1 MLINDATVMDIA
13 HLKNRVGSYLDKL
26 CVELPHRHV
35 GSREN
40 RIATDFFAETIAGF
54 GFDVEQP
61 QFECIDW
68 TADSN
73 ASLQAGGETF
83 HPFVSPYSLSYT
95 GSAPLVEAAS
105 IKALEAAD
113 ISGKLLLMHGELVQE
128 QLMPK
133 NFPFYNPEHHQH
145 IYSLLEQKQPAAIIA
160 ATGRNPELAGAW
172 YPFPLFED
180 GDFDIPSVYMTD
192 VEGERLLKH
201 ADKQAA
207 LSFQSERIPSTGC
220 NVIAPNGESAS
231 PRLVFCA
238 HIDSKQSTPGA
249 LDNGTGVVILL
260 LLAEL
265 LADYS
270 GSIRIEIV
278 AINGEDYYGANGEIE
293 YVKANQGRF
302 DDILLAVNMDLAGH
316 RASHT
321 IYSLFG
327 CPESLA
333 GQLHTIFD
341 QNHNFAEGPEWYQSD
356 HSIFIQNGRPAV
368 AITSSDFMKLSTEI
382 THTEKDVPAL
392 VDSQKLVEIAHS
404 LRDVAV
410 VLGSGF

>member
-1 MLINDATVMDIA
+1 MIINKGTKVDATQ
-13 HLKNRVGSYLDKL
+13 LENRVQDYLGKL
-26 CVELPHRHV
+26 CVDLPHRHV

-40 RIATDFFAETIAGF
+40 QIATDFFADTVAEFGF
-54 GFDVEQP
+54 GVEQP

-68 TADSN
+68 TADIHAN
-73 ASLQAGGETF
+73 LQAGGETF
-83 HPFVSPYSLSYT
+83 QPFVGPYSLSYS

-105 IKALEAAD
+105 IEALETID
-113 ISGKLLLMHGELVQE
+113 ITGKLLLMHGELVQE

-133 NFPFYNPEHHQH
+133 NFPFYNPEHHQQ
-145 IYSLLEQKQPAAIIA
+145 IYGLLEQKQPAAIVA

-201 ADKQAA
+201 VDTQAT
-207 LSFQSERIPSTGC
+207 LSFQSQRIPSTGC
-220 NVIAPNGESAS
+220 NVIATKGANSA

-265 LADYS
+265 LTDYA
-270 GSIRIEIV
+270 GRTRIEIV

-293 YVKANQGRF
+293 YIKANQGKF

-316 RASHT
+316 KASHT

-327 CPESLA
+327 CPEPMN
-333 GQLHTIFD
+333 QKLHTIFG
-341 QNHNFAEGPEWYQSD
+341 QTHNFAEGPEWYQSD

-368 AITSSDFMKLSTEI
+368 AIASSDFMELSTEI
-382 THTEKDVPAL
+382 THTDKDVPAL
-392 VDSQKLVEIAHS
+392 VDNRKLVEIAHS
-404 LRDVAV
+404 LRDI
-410 VLGSGF
+410 VLTPD

>member
-1 MLINDATVMDIA
+1 MTPVQ
-13 HLKNRVGSYLDKL
+13 SYLNKL
-26 CVELPHRHV
+26 CIELPHRHV

-40 RIATDFFAETIAGF
+40 QIATDFFAETIASF
-54 GFDVEQP
+54 GFSVERP

-68 TADSN
+68 MADS
-73 ASLQAGGETF
+73 AAKLQADDEAF
-83 HPFVSPYSLSYT
+83 QPFVSPYSLSYN
-95 GSAPLVEAAS
+95 GSASLVEAAS
-105 IKALEAAD
+105 IEALEAKD
-113 ISGKLLLMHGELVQE
+113 VSGKLLLMHGALVKE

-133 NFPFYNPEHHQH
+133 NFPFYNPEHHQQ
-145 IYSLLEQKQPAAIIA
+145 IYNLLEQKQPAAIIA

-192 VEGERLLKH
+192 VEGERLLQH
-201 ADKQAA
+201 VGTPVT
-207 LSFQSERIPSTGC
+207 LSFESQRIPSTGC
-220 NVIAPNGESAS
+220 NVIATKGANTS

-249 LDNGTGVVILL
+249 LDNGTGVIILL

-265 LADYS
+265 LSDYS
-270 GSIRIEIV
+270 GNTRIEILAV
-278 AINGEDYYGANGEIE
+278 NGEDYYGANGEIE
-293 YVKANQGRF
+293 YVKSNQGKF
-302 DDILLAVNMDLAGH
+302 DDILLAINMDLAGH

-327 CPESLA
+327 CPEPMIT
-333 GQLHTIFD
+333 QLHTIFG
-341 QNHNFAEGPEWYQSD
+341 QGHNFAEGPEWYQSD

-368 AITSSDFMKLSTEI
+368 AITSSDFMELSTEI

-392 VDSQKLVEIAHS
+392 VDDQKLVEIAHS
-404 LRDVAV
+404 LRDVA
-410 VLGSGF
+410 LALR

>member
-1 MLINDATVMDIA
+1 MTPVQ
-13 HLKNRVGSYLDKL
+13 SYLNTL
-26 CVELPHRHV
+26 CVQLPHRHV

-40 RIATDFFAETIAGF
+40 KAATDFFAETIAGF
-54 GFDVEQP
+54 GFNVEQP

-68 TADSN
+68 TSDSTAN
-73 ASLQAGGETF
+73 LQAGGETF
-83 HPFVSPYSLSYT
+83 RPLVSPYSLSYS

-105 IKALEAAD
+105 VEALQAAD
-113 ISGKLLLMHGELVQE
+113 ISGKLLLMHGALVKE

-192 VEGERLLKH
+192 VEGERLLPQVGT
-201 ADKQAA
+201 QAT
-207 LSFQSERIPSTGC
+207 LSFQSRRIPSTGC
-220 NVIAPNGESAS
+220 NIIATKGVNTS
-231 PRLVFCA
+231 PRIVFCA

-249 LDNGTGVVILL
+249 LDNGTGVIILL

-270 GSIRIEIV
+270 GKTRIEILAV
-278 AINGEDYYGANGEIE
+278 NGEDYYGANGEIE
-293 YVKANQGRF
+293 YIKSNQDTFG
-302 DDILLAVNMDLAGH
+302 DILLAVNMDLAGH
-316 RASHT
+316 KASHT
-321 IYSLFG
+321 IYTLFG
-327 CPESLA
+327 CPEPMFT
-333 GQLHTIFD
+333 QLHTIFG
-341 QNHNFAEGPEWYQSD
+341 QNHNFAQGPEWYQSD

-368 AITSSDFMKLSTEI
+368 AITSSDFMALSTEI

-392 VDSQKLVEIAHS
+392 VDDKKLVEIARS
-404 LRDVAV
+404 LRDVALT
-410 VLGSGF
+410 LG